1 MALSTQCDFQ
11 DRAEA
16 PDSCDG
22 QCENA
27 GSCDRMLA
35 AVRRLNDLS
44 EEFAT
49 EAAVEADKVDRD
61 HKQFVLTYVQP
72 GLAGFIDGSISTLA
86 PIFAVAF
93 ATQNSFT
100 TFMVGL
106 AASLGAGISMG
117 FTEYASDDG
126 VVSGRGSPVA
136 RGIVTGLMTTLGGLG
151 HTLPYLISHFAVATW
166 IAIVVVAIELAAIAY
181 VQKRFM
187 GVRWIRS
194 LTQTVIGGSIVVSVG
209 IGIGSVTL

>member
-1 MALSTQCDFQ
+1 
-11 DRAEA
+11 
-16 PDSCDG
+16 
-22 QCENA
+22 
-27 GSCDRMLA
+27 MLA

-44 EEFAT
+44 EEIAT